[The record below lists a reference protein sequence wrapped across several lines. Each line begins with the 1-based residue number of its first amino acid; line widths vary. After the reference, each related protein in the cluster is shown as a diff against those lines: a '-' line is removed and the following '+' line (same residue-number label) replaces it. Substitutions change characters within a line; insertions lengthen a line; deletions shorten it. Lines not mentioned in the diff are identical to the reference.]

1 MFSSEFD
8 HWKIPLRLLTPY
20 LDNQVL
26 PEEKSYLGVQNHIY
40 APLSYPVDWEES
52 IWGIMTEPS
61 QSRIAHTPKELFLD
75 MHSHTSLVHTLVME
89 ITYAVYQLL
98 CTVKNL
104 CLLPTKTF

>member
-1 MFSSEFD
+1 
-8 HWKIPLRLLTPY
+8 
-20 LDNQVL
+20 
-26 PEEKSYLGVQNHIY
+26 
-40 APLSYPVDWEES
+40 
-52 IWGIMTEPS
+52 MTEPS